1 MPDAVCALAGGFYAG
16 RLFRL
21 PAGAGA
27 LPMRILIVDDQR
39 SIRLTSAQA
48 VRAEGHEADTAD
60 SGRVA
65 LLKLQEERY
74 DLVLLDLRME
84 GEADGLDC
92 LARLL
97 KVAPQLPVVI
107 CTAHASIETAVEAMR
122 RGAQDYLEKPFTPEQ
137 LRQLLARVDKARRLR
152 QRVDDLEAQV
162 ATTAPARDFTSED
175 PEMQAL
181 ISVVERAAVSRAT
194 ILILGENGT
203 GKSALARH
211 IHELSPLAG
220 GPFVTVS
227 CPSLSR
233 ELLESELF
241 GHVKGAFTGALK
253 DTWGKVDAARGGT
266 LFLDEIGEL
275 PAELQPKLLRL
286 LQEKA
291 YERVGDTKTRTADVR
306 VVAATNRDLAAA
318 VKAGTFREDLFY
330 RLNVIS
336 VHMPALRTRPRDLAR
351 HARDFL
357 RFFAE
362 EAGVPAKDFSPA
374 AWAAVRRHPW
384 PGNLR
389 ELRNALERAVIL
401 SRGAEVELDDLPAAL
416 AVPADGAEVAL
427 GALVPLEAIEQAHLR
442 LVTARTATLEEAA
455 RVLGIDAATI
465 YRKRKRWAEAAAGA
479 PEPAP

>member
-1 MPDAVCALAGGFYAG
+1 
-16 RLFRL
+16 
-21 PAGAGA
+21 
-27 LPMRILIVDDQR
+27 MRILIVDDQR
-39 SIRLTSAQA
+39 SIRLTTSQA

-84 GEADGLDC
+84 GEADGLDY
-92 LARLL
+92 LARLQ
-97 KVAPQLPVVI
+97 KISPQLPVVI
-107 CTAHASIETAVEAMR
+107 FTAHASIETAVEAMR

-137 LRQLLARVDKARRLR
+137 LRQLLTRIDKARRLR
-152 QRVDDLEAQV
+152 QRVDELEEQV
-162 ATTAPARDFTSED
+162 AQTQPALNFTSED
-175 PEMQAL
+175 PAMGSV
-181 ISVVERAAVSRAT
+181 ISVVERAATARAT

-203 GKSALARH
+203 GKSVLARH
-211 IHELSPLAG
+211 IHQRSQLAA

-241 GHVKGAFTGALK
+241 GHVKGAFTGAMK

-286 LQEKA
+286 LQERA

-306 VVAATNRDLAAA
+306 VIAATNRDLAAA

-336 VHMPALRTRPRDLAR
+336 VTVPPLRARPRDLER
-351 HARDFL
+351 HAREFL
-357 RFFAE
+357 HFFAE
-362 EAGVPAKDFSPA
+362 ESGGAVKDFSPE

-389 ELRNALERAVIL
+389 ELRNSIERAVIL
-401 SRGAEVELDDLPAAL
+401 ARGTAVELEDLPAEL
-416 AVPADGAEVAL
+416 AVPAAGGAEVAL
-427 GALVPLEAIEQAHLR
+427 GALVSMDAIEQAHVR
-442 LVTARTATLEEAA
+442 LVTARTSTLEEAA

-465 YRKRKRWAEAAAGA
+465 YRKRKRWAAGPAGESA
-479 PEPAP
+479 P

>member
-1 MPDAVCALAGGFYAG
+1 MFALNRGGRHVFPPVYH
-16 RLFRL
+16 LL
-21 PAGAGA
+21 
-27 LPMRILIVDDQR
+27 MRILIVDDQR
-39 SIRLTSAQA
+39 SIRLTSSQA
-48 VRAEGHEADTAD
+48 IRAEGHEADTAD

-84 GEADGLDC
+84 SEVDGLDY
-92 LARLL
+92 LEKLQ
-97 KVAPQLPVVI
+97 KIAPKLPVVI

-137 LRQLLARVDKARRLR
+137 LRQLLTRVEKARRLL
-152 QRVDDLEAQV
+152 QRVDELEEQV
-162 ATTAPARDFTSED
+162 AQTLPAMNFTSEE
-175 PEMQAL
+175 PEMTGML
-181 ISVVERAAVSRAT
+181 SVIERAATARAT

-211 IHELSPLAG
+211 IHQLSQLSK

-241 GHVKGAFTGALK
+241 GHVKGAFTGAMK

-275 PAELQPKLLRL
+275 PIELQPKLLRL
-286 LQEKA
+286 LQERT

-306 VVAATNRDLAAA
+306 VIAATNRDLAAA

-336 VHMPALRTRPRDLAR
+336 VTVPSLRSRPKDLER
-351 HARDFL
+351 YARDYL
-357 RFFAE
+357 QFFAE
-362 EAGVPAKDFSPA
+362 ETGRPVKDFSTE
-374 AWAAVRRHPW
+374 AWAAIRRHPW

-389 ELRNALERAVIL
+389 ELRNSIERAVIL
-401 SRGAEVELDDLPAAL
+401 TRGTKVELDDLPAEL
-416 AVPADGAEVAL
+416 ANSGPGGTEVAL
-427 GALVPLEAIEQAHLR
+427 GALVPMDVIEQAHVR
-442 LVTARTATLEEAA
+442 LVTARTSTLEEAA

-465 YRKRKRWAEAAAGA
+465 YRKRKRWAA
-479 PEPAP
+479 EPAPGAAP

>member
-1 MPDAVCALAGGFYAG
+1 
-16 RLFRL
+16 
-21 PAGAGA
+21 
-27 LPMRILIVDDQR
+27 MRILIVDDQR
-39 SIRLTSAQA
+39 SIRLTSSQA

-65 LLKLQEERY
+65 LLKMQEERY
-74 DLVLLDLRME
+74 DLVLLDLRLE
-84 GEADGLDC
+84 AEADGLDY
-92 LARLL
+92 LARLQ
-97 KVAPQLPVVI
+97 KIAPQLPVVI

-122 RGAQDYLEKPFTPEQ
+122 RGAHDYLEKPFTPEQ
-137 LRQLLARVDKARRLR
+137 LRQLLARIEKTRRLR
-152 QRVDDLEAQV
+152 QRVDELEEQV
-162 ATTAPARDFTSED
+162 AQTLPATDFTSAD
-175 PEMQAL
+175 PEMAGV
-181 ISVVERAAVSRAT
+181 ISVVERAATAKAT

-211 IHELSPLAG
+211 IHQRSQLAT

-241 GHVKGAFTGALK
+241 GHAKGAFTGAMK
-253 DTWGKVDAARGGT
+253 DTWGKVEAARGGT

-286 LQEKA
+286 LQERT

-318 VKAGTFREDLFY
+318 VKAGTFREDLYY

-336 VHMPALRTRPRDLAR
+336 VTVPALRTRPRDLER

-362 EAGVPAKDFSPA
+362 ESGGAVRDFSA
-374 AWAAVRRHPW
+374 EAWAAVRRHPW

-389 ELRNALERAVIL
+389 ELRNSIERAVIL
-401 SRGAEVELDDLPAAL
+401 ARGEQVELDDLPAEL
-416 AVPADGAEVAL
+416 AVPGGGTEVAL

-442 LVTARTATLEEAA
+442 LVTARTTTLEEAA

-465 YRKRKRWAEAAAGA
+465 YRKRKRWAHGAAGSADSA
-479 PEPAP
+479 P

>member
-1 MPDAVCALAGGFYAG
+1 
-16 RLFRL
+16 
-21 PAGAGA
+21 
-27 LPMRILIVDDQR
+27 MRILIVDDQR
-39 SIRLTSAQA
+39 SIRLTTAQA
-48 VRAEGHEADTAD
+48 VRAEGHESDTAD

-84 GEADGLDC
+84 GEADGLDY
-92 LARLL
+92 LARLQ
-97 KVAPQLPVVI
+97 KISPQLPVVI

-137 LRQLLARVDKARRLR
+137 LRQLLSRIDKARRLR
-152 QRVDDLEAQV
+152 QRVDELEEQV
-162 ATTAPARDFTSED
+162 AQTQPALDFTSAD
-175 PEMQAL
+175 PEMTAV
-181 ISVVERAAVSRAT
+181 ISVVERAATARAT

-211 IHELSPLAG
+211 IHQRSQLAS

-241 GHVKGAFTGALK
+241 GHVKGAFTGAMK

-275 PAELQPKLLRL
+275 PPELQPKLLRL
-286 LQEKA
+286 LQERA

-306 VVAATNRDLAAA
+306 VIAATNRDLAAA

-336 VHMPALRTRPRDLAR
+336 VTVPPLRARPRDLER
-351 HARDFL
+351 HANDFL
-357 RFFAE
+357 HFFAE
-362 EAGVPAKDFSPA
+362 ESGAAVKDFSPG

-389 ELRNALERAVIL
+389 ELRNSIERAVIL
-401 SRGAEVELDDLPAAL
+401 ARGHQVELADLPAEL
-416 AVPADGAEVAL
+416 AVPAAGGAEVAL
-427 GALVPLEAIEQAHLR
+427 GALVPMDAIEQAHVR
-442 LVTARTATLEEAA
+442 LVTARTSTLEEAA

-465 YRKRKRWAEAAAGA
+465 YRKRKRWAAGPA
-479 PEPAP
+479 GEPAP

>member
-1 MPDAVCALAGGFYAG
+1 
-16 RLFRL
+16 
-21 PAGAGA
+21 
-27 LPMRILIVDDQR
+27 MRILIVDDQR

-92 LARLL
+92 LARMQ

-122 RGAQDYLEKPFTPEQ
+122 RGAHDYLEKPFTPEQ
-137 LRQLLARVDKARRLR
+137 LRQLLVRVDKARRLR
-152 QRVDDLEAQV
+152 QRVDELEQRV
-162 ATTAPARDFTSED
+162 ATTAPALDFTSED
-175 PEMQAL
+175 PAMKEIM
-181 ISVVERAAVSRAT
+181 SVVERAAVSRAS

-211 IHELSPLAG
+211 IHQLSPQAT

-241 GHVKGAFTGALK
+241 GHVKGAFTGAMK

-286 LQEKA
+286 LQERA

-306 VVAATNRDLAAA
+306 VIAATNRDLAAA

-336 VHMPALRTRPRDLAR
+336 VQMPALRARPTDLER

-362 EAGVPAKDFSPA
+362 ESGVPVKDFTPA
-374 AWAAVRRHPW
+374 AWAAIRRHPW

-401 SRGAEVELDDLPAAL
+401 ARGPQVELDDLPAAL
-416 AVPADGAEVAL
+416 AVPAAGGPEVAL
-427 GALVPLEAIEQAHLR
+427 GALVPLEAIEQAHVR

-465 YRKRKRWAEAAAGA
+465 YRKRKRWAAESPA
-479 PEPAP
+479 EPAS

>member
-1 MPDAVCALAGGFYAG
+1 
-16 RLFRL
+16 
-21 PAGAGA
+21 
-27 LPMRILIVDDQR
+27 MRVLIVDDQR

-48 VRAEGHEADTAD
+48 VRAEGHEADATD

-65 LLKLQEERY
+65 LLKMQEERY

-84 GEADGLDC
+84 SESDGLDY
-92 LARLL
+92 LARFL
-97 KVAPQLPVVI
+97 KISPHLPVVI

-122 RGAQDYLEKPFTPEQ
+122 RGAQDYLEKPFTPEH
-137 LRQLLARVDKARRLR
+137 LRQLLLRVEKARRLR
-152 QRVDDLEAQV
+152 QRVDELEEQV
-162 ATTAPARDFTSED
+162 AATQPALNFTSED
-175 PEMQAL
+175 PGMTEM
-181 ISVVERAAVSRAT
+181 ISVAERAAASRAS

-211 IHELSPLAG
+211 IHQLSPLAA

-291 YERVGDTKTRTADVR
+291 YERVGETKTRTADVR
-306 VVAATNRDLAAA
+306 VIAATNRDLAAT
-318 VKAGTFREDLFY
+318 VKGGGFREDLFY

-336 VHMPALRTRPRDLAR
+336 VTMPPLRTRPRDLDR

-362 EAGVPAKDFSPA
+362 ESGGAVKDFSPE
-374 AWAAVRRHPW
+374 AWAAMRRHSW

-389 ELRNALERAVIL
+389 ELRNSIERAVIL
-401 SRGAEVELDDLPAAL
+401 SRGRQVELNDLPAEL
-416 AVPADGAEVAL
+416 AVPAGGGAEVAL
-427 GALVPLEAIEQAHLR
+427 GALVPLDAIEQAHVR
-442 LVTARTATLEEAA
+442 LVAARTATIEEAA

-465 YRKRKRWAEAAAGA
+465 YRKRKRWAGTA
-479 PEPAP
+479 PAPGEPAS

>member
-1 MPDAVCALAGGFYAG
+1 
-16 RLFRL
+16 
-21 PAGAGA
+21 
-27 LPMRILIVDDQR
+27 MRILIVDDQR

-48 VRAEGHEADTAD
+48 VRAEGHEAETAD
-60 SGRVA
+60 SGQVA
-65 LLKLQEERY
+65 LLKLQEEHY
-74 DLVLLDLRME
+74 DLVMLDLRME
-84 GEADGLDC
+84 SESDGLDY
-92 LARLL
+92 LARLQ
-97 KVAPQLPVVI
+97 KISPQLPVVI

-137 LRQLLARVDKARRLR
+137 LRQLLTRVEKSRRLR
-152 QRVDDLEAQV
+152 QRVDELEEQV
-162 ATTAPARDFTSED
+162 AQTQPALDFTSED
-175 PEMQAL
+175 PEMTGL

-211 IHELSPLAG
+211 IHQCSMLAA

-253 DTWGKVDAARGGT
+253 DTWGKVEAARGGT

-286 LQEKA
+286 LQERS
-291 YERVGDTKTRTADVR
+291 YERVGDTKTRVADVR
-306 VVAATNRDLAAA
+306 VIAATNRDLAAA
-318 VKAGTFREDLFY
+318 VKSGTFREDLFY

-336 VHMPALRTRPRDLAR
+336 VTVPSLRTRPRDLER

-362 EAGVPAKDFSPA
+362 ESGGEIKDFAPE
-374 AWAAVRRHPW
+374 AWAAIRRHPW

-389 ELRNALERAVIL
+389 ELRNSVERAVIL
-401 SRGAEVELDDLPAAL
+401 SRGNKVELDDLPSEL
-416 AVPADGAEVAL
+416 AVPGNGGIEIAL
-427 GALVPLEAIEQAHLR
+427 GALVPLAAIEQMHVR
-442 LVTARTATLEEAA
+442 LVTTRTATLEEAA

-465 YRKRKRWAEAAAGA
+465 YRKRKRWAT
-479 PEPAP
+479 EPSVEPVA

>member
-1 MPDAVCALAGGFYAG
+1 
-16 RLFRL
+16 
-21 PAGAGA
+21 
-27 LPMRILIVDDQR
+27 MRILIVDDQR
-39 SIRLTSAQA
+39 SIRLTTAQA
-48 VRAEGHEADTAD
+48 IRAEGHEADTAD
-60 SGRVA
+60 SSRVA

-74 DLVLLDLRME
+74 DLVLLDLRLE
-84 GEADGLDC
+84 SETDGLDC
-92 LARLL
+92 LVRLQ
-97 KVAPQLPVVI
+97 KIAPQLPVVI

-122 RGAQDYLEKPFTPEQ
+122 GGAQDYLEKPFTPEQ
-137 LRQLLARVDKARRLR
+137 LRHLLARIDKSRQLR
-152 QRVDDLEAQV
+152 QRVDELEEQV
-162 ATTAPARDFTSED
+162 AQSLPAMDFTSDD
-175 PEMQAL
+175 PGMAEV
-181 ISVVERAAVSRAT
+181 ISLVERAARAKAS

-211 IHELSPLAG
+211 IHQCSPLAT

-241 GHVKGAFTGALK
+241 GHAKGAFTGAMK
-253 DTWGKVDAARGGT
+253 DTWGKVEAARGGT

-286 LQEKA
+286 LQERT
-291 YERVGDTKTRTADVR
+291 YERVGETKTRTADVR

-318 VKAGTFREDLFY
+318 VKAGSFREDLFY

-336 VHMPALRTRPRDLAR
+336 VQMPALRLRPRDLER
-351 HARDFL
+351 HAREFL

-362 EAGVPAKDFSPA
+362 EGGRAVKDFSPE
-374 AWAAVRRHPW
+374 AWTMIRRHPW

-389 ELRNALERAVIL
+389 ELRNAIERAVIL
-401 SRGAEVELDDLPAAL
+401 ARGERVEVTDLPAEL
-416 AVPADGAEVAL
+416 AVSGGGAEVAL
-427 GALVPLEAIEQAHLR
+427 GALVPLEAIEQEHLR

-465 YRKRKRWAEAAAGA
+465 YRKRKRWATSATGTAAAS
-479 PEPAP
+479 

>member
-1 MPDAVCALAGGFYAG
+1 
-16 RLFRL
+16 
-21 PAGAGA
+21 
-27 LPMRILIVDDQR
+27 MRILIVDDQR

-65 LLKLQEERY
+65 ILKLQEERY

-84 GEADGLDC
+84 GETDGLDC
-92 LARLL
+92 LALLL
-97 KVAPQLPVVI
+97 KICPQLPVVI

-152 QRVDDLEAQV
+152 QRVDELEEQV
-162 ATTAPARDFTSED
+162 AATQPALNFTSED
-175 PEMQAL
+175 PEMEAV
-181 ISVVERAAVSRAT
+181 ISVVERAAASRAS
-194 ILILGENGT
+194 ILMLGENGT

-211 IHELSPLAG
+211 IHQCSPLAG

-241 GHVKGAFTGALK
+241 GHVKGSFTGALK
-253 DTWGKVDAARGGT
+253 DTWGKVEAARGGT

-286 LQEKA
+286 LQERA
-291 YERVGDTKTRTADVR
+291 YERVGETKTRTADVR
-306 VVAATNRDLAAA
+306 VVAATNRDLAAE
-318 VKAGTFREDLFY
+318 VKAGAFREDLFY
-330 RLNVIS
+330 RLNVIG
-336 VHMPALRTRPRDLAR
+336 VTVPALRTRPRDLER
-351 HARDFL
+351 QARDFL

-362 EAGVPAKDFSPA
+362 ESGVTVKDFSPE
-374 AWAAVRRHPW
+374 AWAAIRRHPW

-389 ELRNALERAVIL
+389 ELRNSVERAVIL
-401 SRGAEVELDDLPAAL
+401 SRGERVELSDLPAELTGSA
-416 AVPADGAEVAL
+416 GGTEVAL
-427 GALVPLEAIEQAHLR
+427 GAPVTIEAVEQEHVR
-442 LVTARTATLEEAA
+442 LVTARTATIEEAA

-465 YRKRKRWAEAAAGA
+465 YRKRKRWAGGRAAGSA
-479 PEPAP
+479 A

>member
-1 MPDAVCALAGGFYAG
+1 
-16 RLFRL
+16 
-21 PAGAGA
+21 
-27 LPMRILIVDDQR
+27 MRILIVDDQR
-39 SIRLTSAQA
+39 SIRLTAAQA
-48 VRAEGHEADTAD
+48 IRAEGHEADTAD

-74 DLVLLDLRME
+74 DLVLLDLRLE
-84 GEADGLDC
+84 SETDGLDY
-92 LARLL
+92 LARLQ
-97 KVAPQLPVVI
+97 KTAPQLPVVM

-122 RGAQDYLEKPFTPEQ
+122 SGAQDYLEKPFTPEQ
-137 LRQLLARVDKARRLR
+137 LRQLLIRIDKSRRLR
-152 QRVDDLEAQV
+152 QRVDELEEQV
-162 ATTAPARDFTSED
+162 AQSTPALDFTSDD
-175 PEMQAL
+175 PEMAGVIAL
-181 ISVVERAAVSRAT
+181 VERAATAKAS

-211 IHELSPLAG
+211 VHRCSQLAS

-241 GHVKGAFTGALK
+241 GHAKGSFTGATK
-253 DTWGKVDAARGGT
+253 DTWGKVEAARGGT

-275 PAELQPKLLRL
+275 PHELQPKLLRL
-286 LQEKA
+286 LQERT
-291 YERVGDTKTRTADVR
+291 YERVGETKIRTADVR
-306 VVAATNRDLAAA
+306 VVAATNRDLPAA
-318 VKAGTFREDLFY
+318 VRAGTFREDLFY

-336 VHMPALRTRPRDLAR
+336 VPMPPLRARPRDLEQ

-362 EAGVPAKDFSPA
+362 EAGRPVKDFSPE
-374 AWAAVRRHPW
+374 AWATIRRHPW

-389 ELRNALERAVIL
+389 ELRNAIERAVIL
-401 SRGAEVELDDLPAAL
+401 SRGDRVELHDLPAEL
-416 AVPADGAEVAL
+416 AVPAAGGPEVAL
-427 GALVPLEAIEQAHLR
+427 GALVPLEAVEQAHLR

-465 YRKRKRWAEAAAGA
+465 YRKRKRWAEAAAAAA
-479 PEPAP
+479 PPTS

>member
-1 MPDAVCALAGGFYAG
+1 
-16 RLFRL
+16 
-21 PAGAGA
+21 
-27 LPMRILIVDDQR
+27 MRILIVDDQR
-39 SIRLTSAQA
+39 TIRLTSAQA

-60 SGRVA
+60 SGQVA
-65 LLKLQEERY
+65 LLKLQEEHY
-74 DLVLLDLRME
+74 DLVMLDLRME
-84 GEADGLDC
+84 KEADGLDY
-92 LARLL
+92 LARLQ
-97 KVAPQLPVVI
+97 KISPRLPVVI

-137 LRQLLARVDKARRLR
+137 LRQLLARVEKARRLL
-152 QRVDDLEAQV
+152 QRVDELEKQV
-162 ATTAPARDFTSED
+162 AQTQPAMDFTSQD
-175 PEMQAL
+175 PEMSAL
-181 ISVVERAAVSRAT
+181 ISVVERAATSRAT

-203 GKSALARH
+203 GKSVLARH
-211 IHELSPLAG
+211 VHQCSQLAD

-253 DTWGKVDAARGGT
+253 DTWGKVEAARGGT

-275 PAELQPKLLRL
+275 PLELQPKLLRL
-286 LQEKA
+286 LQERS

-306 VVAATNRDLAAA
+306 VIAATNRDLAAA

-336 VHMPALRTRPRDLAR
+336 VTVPPLRTRPRDLER

-357 RFFAE
+357 SFFAE
-362 EAGVPAKDFSPA
+362 ESGGEAKDFSPE

-389 ELRNALERAVIL
+389 ELRNSVERAVIL
-401 SRGAEVELDDLPAAL
+401 ARGAKVQLEDLPGEL
-416 AVPADGAEVAL
+416 AISNHSGPDVAL
-427 GALVPLEAIEQAHLR
+427 GALVPLEAVEQMHVR
-442 LVTARTATLEEAA
+442 LVTTRTATLEEAA

-465 YRKRKRWAEAAAGA
+465 YRKRKRWAA
-479 PEPAP
+479 EPATEPVP

>member
-1 MPDAVCALAGGFYAG
+1 
-16 RLFRL
+16 
-21 PAGAGA
+21 
-27 LPMRILIVDDQR
+27 MRILIVDDQR

-84 GEADGLDC
+84 SEADGLDY
-92 LARLL
+92 LAKLQKHSPR
-97 KVAPQLPVVI
+97 LPVVI

-137 LRQLLARVDKARRLR
+137 LRQLLTRVEKAQRLR
-152 QRVDDLEAQV
+152 QRVDELEEQV
-162 ATTAPARDFTSED
+162 AQTLPAMDFTSEE
-175 PEMQAL
+175 PEMAAVL
-181 ISVVERAAVSRAT
+181 SVIERAAATKAT

-211 IHELSPLAG
+211 IHQLSQIAA

-241 GHVKGAFTGALK
+241 GHVKGSFTGAMK

-286 LQEKA
+286 LQERS
-291 YERVGDTKTRTADVR
+291 YERVGETKTRMADVR
-306 VVAATNRDLAAA
+306 VIAATNRDLQGA

-336 VHMPALRTRPRDLAR
+336 VTVPSLRSRPRDLER
-351 HARDFL
+351 HAHDFL

-362 EAGVPAKDFSPA
+362 ESGRPVKDFSPE

-389 ELRNALERAVIL
+389 ELRNSIERAVIL
-401 SRGAEVELDDLPAAL
+401 TRGQKVELDDLPAEL
-416 AVPADGAEVAL
+416 AAAPAGGIEVAL
-427 GALVPLEAIEQAHLR
+427 GALVPMDAIEQAHVR
-442 LVTARTATLEEAA
+442 LVTARTGTLEEAA

-465 YRKRKRWAEAAAGA
+465 YRKRKRWAAETAGTGDTA
-479 PEPAP
+479 PTA

>member
-1 MPDAVCALAGGFYAG
+1 VTGGAPPPPGCLRALVSI
-16 RLFRL
+16 
-21 PAGAGA
+21 
-27 LPMRILIVDDQR
+27 MRILIVDDQR
-39 SIRLTSAQA
+39 SIRLTTAQA
-48 VRAEGHEADTAD
+48 VRAEGHESDTAD

-65 LLKLQEERY
+65 LLKLQEERF

-84 GEADGLDC
+84 GEADGLDY
-92 LARLL
+92 LARLQ
-97 KVAPQLPVVI
+97 KISPQLPVVI

-137 LRQLLARVDKARRLR
+137 LRQLLARIEKARRLR
-152 QRVDDLEAQV
+152 QRVDELEEQV
-162 ATTAPARDFTSED
+162 AQTQPALDFTSED
-175 PEMQAL
+175 PEVATVM
-181 ISVVERAAVSRAT
+181 SVVERAATSRAT

-211 IHELSPLAG
+211 IHQCSQLAT

-241 GHVKGAFTGALK
+241 GHVKGAFTGAMK

-286 LQEKA
+286 LQERA

-306 VVAATNRDLAAA
+306 VIAATNRDLAAA
-318 VKAGTFREDLFY
+318 VKAGSFREDLFY

-336 VHMPALRTRPRDLAR
+336 VTMPPLRSRPHDLER

-362 EAGVPAKDFSPA
+362 ESGGTVKDFSA
-374 AWAAVRRHPW
+374 EAWAAVRRHPW

-389 ELRNALERAVIL
+389 ELRNSVERAVIL
-401 SRGAEVELDDLPAAL
+401 ARGPAVEVGDLPVEL
-416 AVPADGAEVAL
+416 AVPAAGGTEVAL
-427 GALVPLEAIEQAHLR
+427 GALVPLDAIEQAHVR
-442 LVTARTATLEEAA
+442 LVTTRTATLEEAA

-465 YRKRKRWAEAAAGA
+465 YRKRKRWAAG
-479 PEPAP
+479 PADGPAS

>member
-1 MPDAVCALAGGFYAG
+1 
-16 RLFRL
+16 
-21 PAGAGA
+21 
-27 LPMRILIVDDQR
+27 MRILIVDDQR
-39 SIRLTSAQA
+39 SIRLTTAQA
-48 VRAEGHEADTAD
+48 VRAEGHEAETAD

-74 DLVLLDLRME
+74 DLVLLDLRLE
-84 GEADGLDC
+84 SEADGLDC
-92 LARLL
+92 LASIQ
-97 KVAPQLPVVI
+97 KVSPRLPVVI

-152 QRVDDLEAQV
+152 QRVDELEEQV
-162 ATTAPARDFTSED
+162 AQTMPAMDFTSED
-175 PEMQAL
+175 PEMAAV
-181 ISVVERAAVSRAT
+181 ISVVERAAGSKAT

-203 GKSALARH
+203 GKSALARF
-211 IHELSPLAG
+211 IHQRSPLAG

-241 GHVKGAFTGALK
+241 GHAKGAFTGAMK
-253 DTWGKVDAARGGT
+253 DTWGKVEAARGGT

-286 LQEKA
+286 LQERV
-291 YERVGDTKTRTADVR
+291 YERVGETKTRTAEVR
-306 VVAATNRDLAAA
+306 VIAATNKDLGAS

-336 VHMPALRTRPRDLAR
+336 VTVPPLRARPRDLAR

-357 RFFAE
+357 HFFADE
-362 EAGVPAKDFSPA
+362 SGGAARDFSA
-374 AWAAVRRHPW
+374 DAWQALRRHPW

-389 ELRNALERAVIL
+389 QLRNSIERAVIL
-401 SRGAEVELDDLPAAL
+401 ARGAAVELDDLPAEL
-416 AVPADGAEVAL
+416 AGPAAPGQEVAL
-427 GALVPLEAIEQAHLR
+427 GALLPLETIEQAHVR
-442 LVTARTATLEEAA
+442 LVMARTPTLEEAA

-465 YRKRKRWAEAAAGA
+465 YRKRKRWAAGA
-479 PEPAP
+479 TAGDPAA

>member
-1 MPDAVCALAGGFYAG
+1 VTGGAPPPPGCLRALVSI
-16 RLFRL
+16 
-21 PAGAGA
+21 
-27 LPMRILIVDDQR
+27 MRILIVDDQR
-39 SIRLTSAQA
+39 SIRLTTAQA
-48 VRAEGHEADTAD
+48 VRAEGHESDTAD

-65 LLKLQEERY
+65 LLKLQEERF

-84 GEADGLDC
+84 GEADGLDY
-92 LARLL
+92 LARLQ
-97 KVAPQLPVVI
+97 KISPQLPVVI

-137 LRQLLARVDKARRLR
+137 LRQLLARIEKARRLR
-152 QRVDDLEAQV
+152 QRVDELEEQV
-162 ATTAPARDFTSED
+162 AQTQPALDFTSED
-175 PEMQAL
+175 PEVATVM
-181 ISVVERAAVSRAT
+181 SVVERAATSRAT

-211 IHELSPLAG
+211 IHQCSQLAT

-241 GHVKGAFTGALK
+241 GHVKGAFTGAMK

-286 LQEKA
+286 LQERA

-306 VVAATNRDLAAA
+306 VIAATNRDLAAA
-318 VKAGTFREDLFY
+318 VKAGSFREDLFY

-336 VHMPALRTRPRDLAR
+336 VTMPPLRSRPHDLER

-362 EAGVPAKDFSPA
+362 ESGATVKDFSA
-374 AWAAVRRHPW
+374 EAWAAVRRHPW

-389 ELRNALERAVIL
+389 ELRNSVERAVIL
-401 SRGAEVELDDLPAAL
+401 ARGPAVEVGDLPVEL
-416 AVPADGAEVAL
+416 AVPAAGGTEVAL
-427 GALVPLEAIEQAHLR
+427 GALVPLDAIEQAHVR
-442 LVTARTATLEEAA
+442 LVTTRTATLEEAA

-465 YRKRKRWAEAAAGA
+465 YRKRKRWAAG
-479 PEPAP
+479 PADGPAS

>member
-1 MPDAVCALAGGFYAG
+1 
-16 RLFRL
+16 
-21 PAGAGA
+21 
-27 LPMRILIVDDQR
+27 MRILIVDDQR

-84 GEADGLDC
+84 GEADGLDY

-97 KVAPQLPVVI
+97 KVSPQLPVVI

-137 LRQLLARVDKARRLR
+137 LRQLLARVEKARRLR
-152 QRVDDLEAQV
+152 QRVDELEEQV
-162 ATTAPARDFTSED
+162 AQTLPAMDFTSTD
-175 PEMQAL
+175 PLMAGV
-181 ISVVERAAVSRAT
+181 ISVVERAAVAKAT
-194 ILILGENGT
+194 ILVLGENGT

-211 IHELSPLAG
+211 IHRLSPLAT

-241 GHVKGAFTGALK
+241 GHVKGAFTGAMK

-286 LQEKA
+286 LQERS
-291 YERVGDTKTRTADVR
+291 YERVGDTKTRIADVR
-306 VVAATNRDLAAA
+306 VIAATNRDLAAA
-318 VKAGTFREDLFY
+318 VKAGSFREDLFY

-336 VHMPALRTRPRDLAR
+336 VTMPPLRNRPQDLER
-351 HARDFL
+351 HAKDFL

-362 EAGVPAKDFSPA
+362 ESGSEVKDFSPE

-389 ELRNALERAVIL
+389 ELRNSIERAVIL
-401 SRGAEVELDDLPAAL
+401 SRDGCVELGDLPAEL
-416 AVPADGAEVAL
+416 AGPAPGGDVAL
-427 GALVPLEAIEQAHLR
+427 GALVSLDAIEQAHVR
-442 LVTARTATLEEAA
+442 LVAARTATIEEAA

-465 YRKRKRWAEAAAGA
+465 YRKRKRWAGGAAETAS
-479 PEPAP
+479 